1 MTEDRSNDRS
11 DDSLTRLTFSD
22 MILSLITGVSLFLVL
37 LLIPYFVGVVTPY
50 GARFRTLLSI
60 TQISVP
66 FLIICIVLLAMRAWT
81 SS

>member
-11 DDSLTRLTFSD
+11 DVSLTQLTFPD

-50 GARFRTLLSI
+50 GARFQTLLSI
-60 TQISVP
+60 VRISVP
-66 FLIICIVLLAMRAWT
+66 FLIICIVLLAMRSWIP
-81 SS
+81 S